1 MKKKAELLKA
11 INAKRQVVMNFLK
24 DGKLE
29 EAQKESAELEKM
41 TKEFDEM
48 PDEKAGGKVVNV
60 MNEKERLFN
69 VKKAVDAFLHKG
81 WNAISDEQK
90 QFIKPVNATDTPGQV
105 ENTTIASKGAA
116 LVPVSTA
123 DFVLTMDAGVY
134 RLRDK
139 VFNYFANTKSGK
151 IPIVANP
158 TDTLTNFDEYPSGGI
173 HKTDVTINS
182 VDFNVADV
190 GDLVP
195 VSNDLVA
202 DEVASVYD
210 VIMNVFLKKLRNT
223 ENKMILSAIDGA
235 VVASAVHTW
244 QEIATA
250 VNEADPVDGTDKV
263 IITNTDG
270 GSFLAN
276 QVDNDHYVLIQP
288 NMASPKKYFRGY
300 EVIQMPLSILPN
312 DALNDNAIPFYVG
325 SLYNAIVFVER
336 QGLLV
341 TYNPYGEGFAKNAT
355 DVRITARLDC
365 KPAFTGAIKKLLYT
379 PAED

>member
-1 MKKKAELLKA
+1 MLRAL
-11 INAKRQVVMNFLK
+11 NAQRKVVMDLLK

-29 EAQKESAELEKM
+29 EAQKASDELEKM
-41 TKEFDEM
+41 TKEYDEL
-48 PDEKAGGKVVNV
+48 PEDNLAGKAVNV
-60 MNEKERLFN
+60 MNEKDKMKF
-69 VKKAVDAFLHKG
+69 VKKAVDAFIHKG
-81 WNAISDEQK
+81 WSAITDEQK
-90 QFIKPVNATDTPGQV
+90 QYIKPVNATDTPGQV

-123 DFVLTMDAGVY
+123 DFALEMDSGVY
-134 RLRDK
+134 RLRDR

-151 IPIVANP
+151 IPIVGNP
-158 TDTLTNFDEYPSGGI
+158 TDTLTNFDEYPSGGM

-190 GDLVP
+190 GDIVP

-202 DEVASVYD
+202 DELASVYD
-210 VIMNVFLKKLRNT
+210 IIMNVFLKKLRNT
-223 ENKMILSAIDGA
+223 ENKLILGAIDGA
-235 VVASAVHTW
+235 VVAEAVHTW

-250 VNEADPVDGTDKV
+250 VNETDPVDGTDKI

-270 GSFLAN
+270 GAFLQN

-288 NMASPKKYFRGY
+288 NMSSPKKYFRGY

-325 SLYNAIVFVER
+325 SLYNGIVFVER
-336 QGLLV
+336 QGLVV

-365 KPAFTGAIKKLLYT
+365 KPAFTGALKKLLYT
-379 PAED
+379 PSED